1 MGLIQGDL
9 YFMKVALIVGHSV
22 NDGGA
27 YNENCG
33 INEYRYNDIIVK
45 QLAQGISKDY
55 PEIEPII
62 IYRDSYSKL
71 PSKVNETFTDIAV
84 EFHLN
89 AAENKSAH
97 GCEMLY
103 WNNSTKGHEL
113 ASMFQV
119 NVTNRLKLKDRGVKP
134 LKDNS
139 RGGYLLKSTA
149 MPTIIVEP
157 FFLSNDDELSRMMKP
172 TNQKKLI
179 EAYFDSIIDYY
190 EEVFLKGL

>member
-1 MGLIQGDL
+1 
-9 YFMKVALIVGHSV
+9 MKVALIVGHSV
-22 NDGGA
+22 RDGGV
-27 YNENCG
+27 YNEKYN

-45 QLAQGISKDY
+45 QLAQDISKDY

-71 PSKVNETFTDIAV
+71 PFKVNETFVDVAI

-89 AAENKSAH
+89 AAENKSAN

-103 WNNSTKGHEL
+103 WNKSTKGHEL
-113 ASMFQV
+113 ASMFQI
-119 NVTNRLKLKDRGVKP
+119 NVTNMLGLRDRGVKP

-139 RGGYLLKSTA
+139 RGGYLLKSTS

-157 FFLSNDDELSRMMKP
+157 FFLSNDNELGRMMKP
-172 TNQKKLI
+172 IKQKKLV
-179 EAYFDSIIDYY
+179 EAYFDSIVDYY
-190 EEVFLKGL
+190 EEVFLKG